1 MSALEPTSAAQR
13 APTAAHAITSEQPAS
28 VQQAATAEVER
39 NFEWGEV
46 DSTSSGFSFSDSETD
61 LLSKA
66 VTAGSPSPPFSSI
79 TRFSHIVIVITT
91 TTTTTTPH

>member
-1 MSALEPTSAAQR
+1 MSALEPTSAAQH
-13 APTAAHAITSEQPAS
+13 ATTASLATTLEQPAS
-28 VQQAATAEVER
+28 IQEVAAAEAER

-79 TRFSHIVIVITT
+79 TLFSHTRVL
-91 TTTTTTPH
+91 